1 MILDL
6 QMVLVSSRY
15 LRGMLAASLTVI
27 DPESIKH
34 SNSFWKP
41 TRGFQ
46 VLEGEEDLRQA
57 RLVFV

>member
-1 MILDL
+1 
-6 QMVLVSSRY
+6 
-15 LRGMLAASLTVI
+15 MLAASLTVI
-27 DPESIKH
+27 DPESIKQ
-34 SNSFWKP
+34 SNTFWKP